1 MKILYSVIKKPAQ
14 LIEVFSAVKYFRLD
28 KVVCYVPEY
37 WSINDTKPIKIKYNN
52 YINSLNKKNK
62 NFSVTLKKY
71 KFGEGKSVTNKI
83 LQKINLKYVALV
95 GGDTISRI
103 KLFCF
108 KKVVSVAVTDG
119 SQDSLNFIDYF
130 IILKSKKFL
139 NYIKLPIY
147 LFIYN
152 FFKLDFTF
160 SNYPHHNY
168 LYSKKTVENYNFDID
183 IKIRKILQKNKI
195 NILILE
201 DPTKTLEF
209 KEIIKKHNLNKKNY
223 CSIGRNGIFRI
234 KNKIYKNISLIPE
247 VLINSGIIKKI
258 YTIPQSSVYTYG
270 KSKKKLK

>member
-168 LYSKKTVENYNFDID
+168 LYSKK
-183 IKIRKILQKNKI
+183 
-195 NILILE
+195 
-201 DPTKTLEF
+201 
-209 KEIIKKHNLNKKNY
+209 
-223 CSIGRNGIFRI
+223 
-234 KNKIYKNISLIPE
+234 
-247 VLINSGIIKKI
+247 NS
-258 YTIPQSSVYTYG
+258 
-270 KSKKKLK
+270 